1 MKDCEFD
8 KMGDD
13 EAVKLVTTLRTDSEK
28 LQSSIIQKDIYL
40 VKLVSTVR
48 SLELATKEVDF
59 LKNNTLHSHTHTSG
73 ADTISNDRRRN
84 FKKQTKNDRNL

>member
-28 LQSSIIQKDIYL
+28 LQSSIIQKDIDL

-48 SLELATKEVDF
+48 SLELATKEVEF
-59 LKNNTLHSHTHTSG
+59 LKNNTLHSHTHTIG